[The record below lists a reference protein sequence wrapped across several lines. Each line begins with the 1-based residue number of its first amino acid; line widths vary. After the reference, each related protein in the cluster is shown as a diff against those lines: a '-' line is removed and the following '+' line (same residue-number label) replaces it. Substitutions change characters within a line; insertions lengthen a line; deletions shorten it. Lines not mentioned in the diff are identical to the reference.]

1 METEGWKVLVKEHPP
16 LLEQVFKALA
26 TQVFLKLIFYHP
38 NYFLSKHLQ

>member
-26 TQVFLKLIFYHP
+26 TQVFVLFFRTFIF
-38 NYFLSKHLQ
+38 